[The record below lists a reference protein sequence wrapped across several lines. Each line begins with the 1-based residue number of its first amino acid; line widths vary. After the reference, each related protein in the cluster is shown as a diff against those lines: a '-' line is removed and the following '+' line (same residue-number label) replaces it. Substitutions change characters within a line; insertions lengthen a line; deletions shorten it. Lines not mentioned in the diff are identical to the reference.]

1 MRQVRGGWRRW
12 PVARRAPHEARA
24 CAQQRRSI
32 GFLSDLRHGAA
43 GVQPVAGSPR
53 CGGVP
58 TRVLVG
64 GDDMMG
70 RMRRRI
76 VTRCRYGAGGGDEDA
91 GAAAGRRQG
100 GEGENPLHCGAA
112 RGRMKAVRGGEAG
125 ANMNAKDATG
135 GRPLMWAQQGQLEK
149 ALVESVVLTPRPP
162 ARSTT
167 TMPSLPSPPCT
178 PAQPHQHPYRHLPAQ
193 CKPSSN
199 SFQTT
204 VIIRSTPLLLPTRG
218 ALHSYPPIDRSSHC
232 RTVFTARRPND
243 HPPICELRD
252 CVFFGLRR
260 LCYSYAVSLEHK
272 PLCIHATL

>member
-1 MRQVRGGWRRW
+1 M
-12 PVARRAPHEARA
+12 
-24 CAQQRRSI
+24 
-32 GFLSDLRHGAA
+32 
-43 GVQPVAGSPR
+43 AGSPR

-76 VTRCRYGAGGGDEDA
+76 VTRCGRYGAVGGVEDA
-91 GAAAGRRQG
+91 GAAAGRRQA

-112 RGRMKAVRGGEAG
+112 RGRMEAVRGGEAG

-204 VIIRSTPLLLPTRG
+204 VNLLAPLLSCYLPVVRSTPTPQ
-218 ALHSYPPIDRSSHC
+218 S
-232 RTVFTARRPND
+232 TARRTVAP
-243 HPPICELRD
+243 CS
-252 CVFFGLRR
+252 R
-260 LCYSYAVSLEHK
+260 LVDRTTIRPSVSCGIASSSACAVSVTRTQYPSNTNLSASTPRCDLGSRA
-272 PLCIHATL
+272 PLRLPVEGWLG